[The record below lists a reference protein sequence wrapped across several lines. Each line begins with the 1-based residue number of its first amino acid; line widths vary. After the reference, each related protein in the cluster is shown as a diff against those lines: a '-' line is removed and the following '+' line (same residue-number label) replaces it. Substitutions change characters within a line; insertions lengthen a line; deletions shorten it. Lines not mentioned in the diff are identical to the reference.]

1 VRRACATP
9 NFVTEL
15 RYRPLPPPSRVD
27 LSGRRFPDAPPA
39 GVVRALLWLRGA
51 VSRLAKAL
59 GPAELCVFEQAAA
72 ASQLL
77 VLGALVRSGIPDA
90 LSAGP
95 LSAEQLAERTGL
107 HADALFRT
115 LRCVALQGYFRL
127 RNDGRFEH
135 NSRSR
140 ALCSGRLSRAREFLL
155 YSSSGSNLAAWS
167 AFEHALRTGRSPF
180 DHVHGMNVWEWF
192 DRHADEREIFAHTMM
207 GISVADAPV
216 IARIYP
222 FRELHSVCDVG
233 GGRGTLLSELL
244 IRHSHLRGVLY
255 ETEGVLDSARP
266 LLEARGVLNR
276 VRLSP
281 GDFFDSV
288 PTGADAYLLK
298 NILHDWSDERC
309 ATILRNVRD
318 AAGKHGRVLI
328 AESLLERYSRDP
340 LAVPADLQMMV
351 ACSDGRERSQVEFQN
366 LLIKGGFKLER
377 LFSYPTIS
385 VLEGVAA

>member
-1 VRRACATP
+1 
-9 NFVTEL
+9 VTEL
-15 RYRPLPPPSRVD
+15 RYRPLPPPSRLD
-27 LSGRRFPDAPPA
+27 LSARRFPDAPPA
-39 GVVRALLWLRGA
+39 AVVRALLWLRGA

-59 GPAELCVFEQAAA
+59 GPPELCVFEQATAA
-72 ASQLL
+72 GLL
-77 VLGALVRSGIPDA
+77 HVLGALVRSGVPDA
-90 LSAGP
+90 LSQGP

-127 RNDGRFEH
+127 RRDGRFEH

-140 ALCSGRLSRAREFLL
+140 ALCGGRLSRAREFLL
-155 YSSSGSNLAAWS
+155 YFSSGSNLAAWGH
-167 AFEHALRTGRSPF
+167 FEHALATGHSPF

-192 DRHADEREIFAHTMM
+192 EHHADEREMFAHSMM

-222 FRELHSVCDVG
+222 FREIHSVCDVG

-244 IRHSHLRGVLY
+244 IRHPHLRGVLF
-255 ETEGVLDSARP
+255 ENEGVLDSARQ
-266 LLEARGVLNR
+266 LLEARGVLHR

-281 GDFFDSV
+281 GSFFERV

-298 NILHDWSDERC
+298 NILHDWDDQRC
-309 ATILRNVRD
+309 AAILRNVRD
-318 AAGKHGRVLI
+318 AGGRHGRVLI
-328 AESLLERYSRDP
+328 AESLLDRFSRDP

-351 ACSDGRERSQVEFQN
+351 ACSDGRERSHAEFQN
-366 LLIKGGFKLER
+366 LLVKSGFKLGR

-385 VLEGVAA
+385 VIEGLAA